1 MRGAL
6 LIDDMRRAASAG
18 GMIILGLAFY
28 ATDWAVAVAA
38 VWILVLFAILIDGGA
53 KLARW

>member
-38 VWILVLFAILIDGGA
+38 VWILVLFAILIDGGPS
-53 KLARW
+53 